1 MTTAVLHGSLGSF
14 TLADVLTLL
23 SMGRKSGTLSLTS
36 DQRHASVVFVNGSVV
51 YAVSDQ
57 EKLRLGAILLRKR
70 KITREQFDAIDSL
83 VRDGHQFGQIALQQ
97 GVLNEDQLRDS
108 LKIQV
113 AEVLFDAFVWTA
125 GEFSFAEEIGLPE
138 YAVTI
143 TVDLPNLIMEGARR
157 IEEWEHCLQLLP
169 DSSTVYRVVAS
180 PRDDKITLTQDEW
193 KLLFM
198 INGQRTLDDLVR
210 DSDEDRLSVYRIVYG
225 LAANQLIEPVRVSSS
240 APRSTGANPPE
251 DTMRQTAPVFHAEPT
266 LNDGDMGD
274 DTSLLITTDESP
286 LVAQLVITDNEST
299 ARRVSL
305 TDTEY
310 LVGRHRDNNIQITD
324 LGISGFH
331 ARIFRSADGYAIEDL
346 KSRNGIW
353 INGTRV
359 FHATLRHGDTVR
371 LGATDLKFEVL
382 ETRSRESDEKS
393 VEPGLRPAR

>member
-14 TLADVLTLL
+14 KLADVLTLL

-36 DQRHASVVFVNGSVV
+36 DQRLASVVFVNGAVV
-51 YAVSDQ
+51 YAGSNQ
-57 EKLRLGAILLRKR
+57 EKLRLSAILLRKK
-70 KITREQFDAIDSL
+70 KITREQFDSMDVL
-83 VRDGHQFGQIALQQ
+83 VRDGKQFGQIALQQ
-97 GVLNEDQLRDS
+97 GVLNEDQLRDF

-113 AEVLFDAFVWTA
+113 ADVLFDAFVWTA
-125 GEFSFAEEIGLPE
+125 GEFSFAEELDLPE

-169 DSSTVYRVVAS
+169 DSSTIYRVVAS

-210 DSDEDRLSVYRIVYG
+210 DSDEDQLNVYRIVYG
-225 LAANQLIEPVRVSSS
+225 LAANQLIEPVRSGL
-240 APRSTGANPPE
+240 PQRTGGSGPPD

-266 LNDGDMGD
+266 VRDADVGD
-274 DTSLLITTDESP
+274 DTSLLITSDEKR
-286 LVAQLVITDNEST
+286 LVAQLVIGDSEPE
-299 ARRVSL
+299 ARKVSL

-310 LVGRHRDNNIQITD
+310 LLGRHRDNNIQIND
-324 LGISGFH
+324 LGVSGFH
-331 ARIFRSADGYAIEDL
+331 ARIFRSGDGYAIEDL

-359 FHATLRHGDTVR
+359 FHAALRSGDTVR
-371 LGATDLKFEVL
+371 LGATDVKYQV
-382 ETRSRESDEKS
+382 
-393 VEPGLRPAR
+393 VEPD

>member
-14 TLADVLTLL
+14 KLADVLTLL
-23 SMGRKSGTLSLTS
+23 SMGRKSGTLSLWS
-36 DQRHASVVFVNGSVV
+36 DQRRASVVFVNGAVV
-51 YAVSDQ
+51 YAGSNQ
-57 EKLRLGAILLRKR
+57 EKLRLSAILLRKK
-70 KITREQFDAIDSL
+70 KITAEQFEAIDTL
-83 VRDGHQFGQIALQQ
+83 VRGGQQFGQIALER
-97 GVLNEDQLRDS
+97 GVLTEDQLRDS

-113 AEVLFDAFVWTA
+113 AEVLFDAFVWTT
-125 GEFSFAEEIGLPE
+125 GEFSFSEELELPE

-157 IEEWEHCLQLLP
+157 IEEWEQCLQLLP

-210 DSDEDRLSVYRIVYG
+210 DSDDDPLNVYRIVYG
-225 LAANQLIEPVRVSSS
+225 LAANQLIEPVGSGAPSRLSS
-240 APRSTGANPPE
+240 RSGPPD

-266 LNDGDMGD
+266 VRDGEVGD
-274 DTSLLITTDESP
+274 DTSLLITSDEKRM
-286 LVAQLVITDNEST
+286 VAQLVISDDSD
-299 ARRVSL
+299 ARKFSL

-324 LGISGFH
+324 LGVSGFH
-331 ARIFRSADGYAIEDL
+331 ARIFRSGDGYAIEDL
-346 KSRNGIW
+346 KSRNVIW

-359 FHATLRHGDTVR
+359 FHATLRNGDLVR
-371 LGATDLKFEVL
+371 LGATDLKFEV
-382 ETRSRESDEKS
+382 
-393 VEPGLRPAR
+393 VEAVNR

>member
-1 MTTAVLHGSLGSF
+1 MTIAVLHGSLGSF

-36 DQRHASVVFVNGSVV
+36 DQRHASVVFVNGAVV

-57 EKLRLGAILLRKR
+57 EKLRLSAILLRKR
-70 KITREQFDAIDSL
+70 RITREQFDAIDSL

-180 PRDDKITLTQDEW
+180 PRDDKVTLTQDEW

-198 INGQRTLDDLVR
+198 INGQRTLDDLVH
-210 DSDEDRLSVYRIVYG
+210 DSDEDQLSVYRIVYG
-225 LAANQLIEPVRVSSS
+225 LAANQLIEPVRVSS
-240 APRSTGANPPE
+240 APRPAGANPPE

-274 DTSLLITTDESP
+274 DTSLIITSDESP
-286 LVAQLVITDNEST
+286 LVAQLVITDNDST
-299 ARRVSL
+299 ARKVSL
-305 TDTEY
+305 TESEY

-324 LGISGFH
+324 LGVSGFH
-331 ARIFRSADGYAIEDL
+331 ARIFRSADGFAIEDL

-353 INGTRV
+353 VNGTRV
-359 FHATLRHGDTVR
+359 FHATLRNGDTVR
-371 LGATDLKFEVL
+371 LGATDLTFEVL
-382 ETRSRESDEKS
+382 ESRS
-393 VEPGLRPAR
+393 

>member
-1 MTTAVLHGSLGSF
+1 MTNAVLHGSLGSF
-14 TLADVLTLL
+14 KLADVLTLL
-23 SMGRKSGTLSLTS
+23 SMGRKSGTLTLWSAGDLARETS
-36 DQRHASVVFVNGSVV
+36 GRRGTSVVFVNGAVV
-51 YAVSDQ
+51 YAGSNQ
-57 EKLRLGAILLRKR
+57 EKLRLSAILLRKK
-70 KITREQFDAIDSL
+70 KITPEQFEAIDAL
-83 VRDGHQFGQIALQQ
+83 VRGGQQFGQIALQR
-97 GVLNEDQLRDS
+97 GVLTEDQLRDF

-113 AEVLFDAFVWTA
+113 AEVLFDAFVWTT
-125 GEFSFAEEIGLPE
+125 GEFSFSEELELPE

-157 IEEWEHCLQLLP
+157 IEEWEQCLQLLP

-210 DSDEDRLSVYRIVYG
+210 DSDEDQLNVYRIIYG
-225 LAANQLIEPVRVSSS
+225 LAANQLIEPVRSGDASRLAS
-240 APRSTGANPPE
+240 RSGPPD

-266 LNDGDMGD
+266 VRDGEVGD
-274 DTSLLITTDESP
+274 DTSLLITSDEKQM
-286 LVAQLVITDNEST
+286 VAQLVIADSDTD
-299 ARRVSL
+299 ARKFSL

-324 LGISGFH
+324 LGVSGFH
-331 ARIFRSADGYAIEDL
+331 ARIFRSGDGYAIEDL

-359 FHATLRHGDTVR
+359 FHATLRNGDLLR
-371 LGATDLKFEVL
+371 LGATDLKFEVI
-382 ETRSRESDEKS
+382 
-393 VEPGLRPAR
+393 EPSPSS

>member
-1 MTTAVLHGSLGSF
+1 MTTAVLHGSLGAF
-14 TLADVLTLL
+14 KLAEVLTFL

-36 DQRHASVVFVNGSVV
+36 DPRRASVVFVNGAVV
-51 YAVSDQ
+51 YAGSNQ
-57 EKLRLGAILLRKR
+57 EKLRLSAILLRKK
-70 KITREQFDAIDSL
+70 KITAEQFEAIDAL
-83 VRDGHQFGQIALQQ
+83 VRGGQQFGQIALQR
-97 GVLNEDQLRDS
+97 GVLTEDQLRDF

-113 AEVLFDAFVWTA
+113 AEVLFDAFVWTT
-125 GEFSFAEEIGLPE
+125 GDFSFSEELELPE

-157 IEEWEHCLQLLP
+157 IEEWEQCLQLLP

-210 DSDEDRLSVYRIVYG
+210 DSDEDQLNVYRVVYG
-225 LAANQLIEPVRVSSS
+225 LAANQLIEPVGSGAASST
-240 APRSTGANPPE
+240 RSGPPD

-266 LNDGDMGD
+266 VRDGEVGD
-274 DTSLLITTDESP
+274 DTSLLITSDEKR
-286 LVAQLVITDNEST
+286 LVAQLVISDDAD
-299 ARRVSL
+299 ARRFSL

-324 LGISGFH
+324 LGVSGFH
-331 ARIFRSADGYAIEDL
+331 ARIFRSGDGYAIEDL

-359 FHATLRHGDTVR
+359 FHATLRNGDLVR
-371 LGATDLKFEVL
+371 LGATDLKFEV
-382 ETRSRESDEKS
+382 
-393 VEPGLRPAR
+393 VEP